1 MKEKW
6 YKSFKRKAAKVAT
19 RSERVTPYQVEQA
32 MRPKNTFEDMVRFY
46 PPTAQDILDKN
57 D

>member
-6 YKSFKRKAAKVAT
+6 YKSFKRRARKVAT
-19 RSERVTPYQVEQA
+19 RSEKPTPYQVEQA
-32 MRPKNTFEDMVRFY
+32 MKPKTTFEDLVRFY
-46 PPTAQDILDKN
+46 PPTAQDIIDKN